1 MLRLLRRFF
10 TWRWYVPLVL
20 ATWVLAPEVRRLYD
34 WRTTFHQLSP
44 ISLLPLAT
52 LLPGLFL
59 LPSQWSRMGVAGRRV
74 ARLWAFAF
82 GYAYLIAFLTSS
94 PISATY
100 ALALFIG
107 PLLFYA
113 LLAAGST
120 GERITE
126 TYERIS
132 KVLLWLAVISG
143 SYGIWQYVSPPPW
156 DAYWAQQANIEG
168 SQGITESFGFRIFG
182 TLNST
187 GPFAGF
193 LIFVILI
200 NLPRLRLSRWRT
212 LVGLVPPII
221 ALALT
226 TVRAGWVAVALGVV
240 LYLLLSP
247 QRRVAFVSL
256 GAIACLFTL
265 VGAGL
270 LATVSFTGAA
280 KTTNSLTA
288 RLSTFT
294 DLGNDRSVQVRT
306 QVSADTVA
314 SGIHEPLGQ
323 GLGVVGTSTKLS
335 GGDATSLDNGYLAR
349 FLEMGVA
356 GMIVYLIALV
366 LGLTASFASYRAY
379 LRGGDVEAASI
390 AAVAVI
396 IQLVLL
402 VLEVASDSHNG
413 FAGMF
418 FWLSVFLASAY
429 HAPSGMRVAPSDS
442 RVGSA
447 LPLPPGVRTSP
458 A

>member
-10 TWRWYVPLVL
+10 TSRWYVPLVL

-44 ISLLPLAT
+44 ISLLPLAS

-59 LPSQWSRMGVAGRRV
+59 VPSQWSRLGVAGRRV

-82 GYAYLIAFLTSS
+82 GYAYLIAFLTGSVL
-94 PISATY
+94 SATY

-126 TYERIS
+126 TYGRIGKS
-132 KVLLWLAVISG
+132 LLWLAVISAI
-143 SYGIWQYVSPPPW
+143 YGIWQYISPPPW
-156 DAYWAQQANIEG
+156 DTYWAQQANIEG
-168 SQGITESFGFRIFG
+168 SQGVTESFGFRIFG

-193 LIFVILI
+193 LMFVILI
-200 NLPRLRLSRWRT
+200 NLPRLRLSRWRN
-212 LVGLVPPII
+212 LVGLVPIII

-226 TVRAGWVAVALGVV
+226 SVRGAWVALVLGIV

-247 QRRVAFVSL
+247 QRRTAFVSL

-270 LATVSFTGAA
+270 LATVSYTGAA
-280 KTTNSLTA
+280 KTTNSLAT
-288 RLSTFT
+288 RLGTFT
-294 DLGNDRSVQVRT
+294 NLGSDNSVQVRT
-306 QVSADTVA
+306 QVSADTVVT
-314 SGIHEPLGQ
+314 GIKEPLGQ

-335 GGDATSLDNGYLAR
+335 GGDATALDNGYLAR

-366 LGLTASFASYRAY
+366 LGLVASFTSYRVY
-379 LRGGDVEAASI
+379 LRSGDVEAASI
-390 AAVAVI
+390 AAVGLI
-396 IQLVLL
+396 IQLLLL
-402 VLEVASDSHNG
+402 VLEVASDAHNG
-413 FAGMF
+413 STALF

-429 HAPSGMRVAPSDS
+429 HAPSGMRVAPSGS
-442 RVGSA
+442 RRGGA
-447 LPLPPGVRTSP
+447 LPLAPGVRTSP